1 MTKRKSPGRQTRE
14 PVASA
19 APESESRKQKR
30 QRGPRPAE
38 PPPRYGP
45 SPAAIRE
52 TIESVV
58 IAFVL
63 AFLVRTFEA
72 EAFVIPTGSMAPTLM
87 GRHKDLACP
96 KCGYEFQ
103 VSASE
108 EVNQDG
114 VEKGPAYQVVGCT
127 CPMCRYPMDISNT
140 NKYPSYKGDRI
151 LVDKLVYQFREPRP
165 WDVAVFR
172 YPGSADVN
180 YIKRLVGMPK
190 ETIRVQHGDIYFKG
204 EGETEFRIRQKGPE
218 KLLAML
224 QPVFDNNLMPKIM
237 EYGFPA
243 RWRPWPS
250 PEGSSAGAWE
260 PLDNYR
266 SYESGGAAAGEAWL
280 RYENRVPCARHWQDV
295 ERKGS
300 LPEGENVEPQLISD
314 FSGYN
319 AGRDALSVLSPNRAA
334 ESQGLGLHWVGDLA
348 VQCTLE
354 VNSDEGQALFELV
367 KGGRRFQCQI
377 DIGSGEATL
386 AIDGETALDI
396 DGQQYSL
403 PPPKQT
409 RVHGRGKHKIM
420 FANCDEQLL
429 LWVDGSLVHFDGEAR
444 YPPLGNTQPE
454 ESDLAP
460 VAVGSRGA
468 ALEVSDLKV
477 LRDIYY
483 IAAEVTRRND
493 PRRGPLAEKL
503 EEPPLTEQ
511 ILSDPN
517 KWPNAFDSDYY
528 VEFALEA
535 DQFLALGDNSAKS
548 KDSRMWGEDGLNYFV
563 KRELL
568 IGKAFYIYWPHSW
581 DRPLPFFPNFR
592 RMHFVR

>member
-1 MTKRKSPGRQTRE
+1 MTKRKSPSRQTSE
-14 PVASA
+14 PIASA
-19 APESESRKQKR
+19 AVASDSRKQKR
-30 QRGPRPAE
+30 QRGPSPAK
-38 PPPRYGP
+38 PPEWHGP
-45 SPAAIRE
+45 SPSAIRE

-108 EVNQDG
+108 EVDPEG
-114 VEKGPAYQVVGCT
+114 VEKGPLFRVVGCT
-127 CPMCRYPMDISNT
+127 CPMCRFPMDISDGK
-140 NKYPSYKGDRI
+140 KYPSFKGDRI

-172 YPGSADVN
+172 YPGGADIN
-180 YIKRLVGMPK
+180 YIKRLVGMPQ
-190 ETIRVQHGDIYFKG
+190 ETIRIQQGDIYVKG
-204 EGETEFRIRQKGPE
+204 EGETEFHIRHKGPE

-224 QPVFDNNLMPKIM
+224 QPVFDNDLMPKIM
-237 EYGFPA
+237 EYGFPV

-250 PEGSSAGAWE
+250 PEGSSAGAWQ
-260 PLDNYR
+260 PAADYR
-266 SYESGGAAAGEAWL
+266 SYETSGGAAAEAWL
-280 RYENRVPCARHWQDV
+280 RYENRVPSAQNWQDV
-295 ERKGS
+295 QRNGRLK
-300 LPEGENVEPQLISD
+300 EGETVALQLISD

-319 AGRDALSVLSPNRAA
+319 AGRDAMSALSPNRAA
-334 ESQGLGLHWVGDLA
+334 EPQGLGLHWVGDLA

-354 VNSDEGQALFELV
+354 VKSDEGQALFELV

-386 AIDGETALDI
+386 AIDGETPLNI
-396 DGQQYSL
+396 DGQAYSF

-409 RVHGRGKHKIM
+409 AVRGRGKHRIM
-420 FANCDEQLL
+420 FANCDEELL
-429 LWVDGSLVHFDGEAR
+429 LWVDGSLVYSDGETR
-444 YPPLGNTQPE
+444 YPPLGNTLPE
-454 ESDLAP
+454 KTDLAP

-468 ALEVSDLKV
+468 ALEVSALKV

-483 IAAEVTRRND
+483 IAAEVTRKND
-493 PRRGPLAEKL
+493 PRSGSYKL

-511 ILSDPN
+511 ILADPR
-517 KWPNAFDSDYY
+517 KWPGAFDPDYC
-528 VEFALEA
+528 VEFVLEA

-581 DRPLPFFPNFR
+581 DRPFPFFPNFR